1 MDNEDYLNKFNDK
14 IEYAK
19 FLNSIKPEYIEEA
32 TKLLDQKKAIMKK
45 NGFFADWQ
53 LKKINR
59 RIDKLK
65 K

>member
-19 FLNSIKPEYIEEA
+19 LLNSIKPEYLEEA
-32 TKLLDQKKAIMKK
+32 SALLNQKKEVMRK

-53 LKKINR
+53 LKKINKK
-59 RIDKLK
+59 IDKLK